1 MVNDGEFL
9 SVGRVC
15 RSSSPSYF
23 KNTTIFMKV
32 LDVYMFNVV
41 VLEGG

>member
-1 MVNDGEFL
+1 MVNDREFL

-23 KNTTIFMKV
+23 KNTTMKV
-32 LDVYMFNVV
+32 LDVSMFNVV